1 MRKRIWQL
9 HSWLGLFAGLG
20 LVVIGLTGSVLVFHH
35 EITRALNPT
44 AVLRESPADAP
55 RLPLSQLIAGA
66 ESAAPDYWVRGWLLY
81 HGDERRDVAYLTPH
95 ADSNDWHIMTVD
107 PATGAIGTPPV
118 ATHDTIYGW
127 FVDLHYTF
135 FADHVGLVLTAL
147 LAIVFIFLSLSGLY
161 LHRAFF
167 KTLFRLR
174 WGQSWRLF
182 SSDLHK
188 AVGIASIPFNLLL
201 GFTGAYWNIAHVVGE
216 LGHKEPE
223 VYTPYAERLVHVD
236 KLPALAE
243 AKWPGYA
250 FNYVYL
256 PTAEDKQFYVFGQ
269 TEPDARFAS
278 RYGSTLWLD
287 AASLEINYE
296 RDLRTAGWWDR
307 AVDAFEPLHFGDFGG
322 LVSKILWSLAGLAP
336 GALTLSGA
344 MIWFHRR
351 RTARQV
357 IATTSPTRAP
367 LAATTPAEVE

>member
-1 MRKRIWQL
+1 MRKRLWQL

-20 LVVIGLTGSVLVFHH
+20 LVLIGLTGSVLVFHH
-35 EITRALNPT
+35 EITRAQQPEV
-44 AVLRESPADAP
+44 VLRESPTDAP
-55 RLPLSQLIAGA
+55 RRPLSELIAGVEA
-66 ESAAPDYWVRGWLLY
+66 SAPDFWVRGWLLY
-81 HGDERRDVAYLTPH
+81 HGDERRDVAYVTPH
-95 ADSNDWHIMTVD
+95 ADANDWHIVTVD
-107 PATGAIGTPPV
+107 PATGAIGTPAPV

-135 FADHVGLVLTAL
+135 FADHVGLVITAL

-167 KTLFRLR
+167 KTVFRLR

-188 AVGIASIPFNLLL
+188 AVGIASLPFNVLL
-201 GFTGAYWNIAHVVGE
+201 GFTGAYWNIAHVIE
-216 LGHKEPE
+216 EMSHEHEEEE
-223 VYTPYAERLVHVD
+223 VWTPYEGRLDRVD
-236 KLPALAE
+236 ELPALAE

-269 TEPDARFAS
+269 TEPGAAFRS
-278 RYGSTLWLD
+278 RYGSSLWLD
-287 AASLEINYE
+287 AASLEINTE
-296 RDLRTAGWWDR
+296 KDLRTAGFWAR
-307 AVDAFEPLHFGDFGG
+307 VVDSFEPLHFGDFGG
-322 LVSKILWSLAGLAP
+322 IVSKIFWCLAGLAP

-351 RTARQV
+351 RKPARS
-357 IATTSPTRAP
+357 A
-367 LAATTPAEVE
+367 